1 MTRKLASLAAL
12 AGLGLIA
19 GAPESARADLIG
31 FNGLNGGNGA
41 PFVTYSEGLFT
52 VTPSDSDWS
61 QGFFFGNPVPAIF
74 THSSTAFVD
83 VTLTNPGPF
92 TFAGVDLA
100 NGGSGSSTYT
110 IEGLLGGSPVLTES
124 GSLGVF
130 SFTTIGS
137 PNASQPLDTLRIS
150 IDRGTTSSLTIDN
163 IRVTAALEAVV
174 PEPSTAI
181 VAVFGAMAFLAYG
194 WSRHRREQRRLAA
207 A

>member
-19 GAPESARADLIG
+19 GAPECARADLIG
-31 FNGLNGGNGA
+31 FNGLNGGNGS
-41 PFVTYSEGLFT
+41 PFVTYTEGLFT

-83 VTLTNPGPF
+83 VTRTNPGPF

-100 NGGSGSSTYT
+100 NGGSGVSTYT
-110 IEGLLGGSPVLTES
+110 IEGFLGGSLVETTS

-130 SFTTIGS
+130 TFTTIGS
-137 PNASQPLDTLRIS
+137 PDPSQPIDTLRIS

-163 IRVTAALEAVV
+163 IQVTAASEAVV

-181 VAVFGAMAFLAYG
+181 VAVFGAVAFLAYG
-194 WSRHRREQRRLAA
+194 WTARPR
-207 A
+207 